1 MINAKEIIKFVDRVP
16 LFQGLNSRQKEHLAK
31 RFVERKYKAGEEIVT
46 QGKGGE
52 GFFILIEGHAD
63 AFRTKSDGTQ
73 LQVNAFQP
81 TDFFGE
87 LALLDD
93 GIRTATVSSR
103 DEVTCLVLTRWDF
116 LGLLKED
123 AEMAVSILQEMAHR
137 FRTVLDTM

>member
-1 MINAKEIIKFVDRVP
+1 MINVNEIIKFIDRVP

-31 RFVERKYKAGEEIVT
+31 RFVERKYKAGDEILS

-52 GFFILIEGHAD
+52 GFFILIEGHAN
-63 AFRTKSDGTQ
+63 AFRTRSDGTQ
-73 LQVNAFQP
+73 LKVNEFGA

-93 GIRTATVSSR
+93 GIRTATVSAV
-103 DEVTCLVLTRWDF
+103 DDTTCLILTRWEF
-116 LGLLKED
+116 LGLLRED